1 MRKDNP
7 SEIQIK
13 KNKTFSVEIRFSR
26 VIEELR
32 ETHIFLI
39 DLK

>member
-13 KNKTFSVEIRFSR
+13 KKTFSVEIRFSR
-26 VIEELR
+26 VIEELK
-32 ETHIFLI
+32 EAQIFLI